1 MLKCVVKEED
11 VILGGRGFN
20 AALLPAFCGSDEDTR
35 PVLEEASMEPEFN
48 AALLPRYIIR
58 E

>member
-11 VILGGRGFN
+11 VVLGGRGFN
-20 AALLPAFCGSDEDTR
+20 AALLPAFIGSLPTET
-35 PVLEEASMEPEFN
+35 STEPEFN
-48 AALLPRYIIR
+48 AALLPRYISS